1 MAGGICPVDSEKTP
15 ERWGFKGG
23 ERAGSVGEVGASA
36 SHPPRSAVAPRLGI

>member
-23 ERAGSVGEVGASA
+23 ERAGRIVGFVDMVCCV
-36 SHPPRSAVAPRLGI
+36 H